1 MTDFTISQ
9 VKNRTLRR
17 TLAAIWLVLG
27 SMIYAVLSSILIV
40 IFSLY
45 YGIKA
50 IGINF
55 MEDVVVI
62 AQCFRELYTDFLYV
76 WRKK

>member
-1 MTDFTISQ
+1 MTDFSISQ
-9 VKNRTLRR
+9 IKNRKLRR
-17 TLAAIWLVLG
+17 TFAAIWLVLG
-27 SMIYAVLSSILIV
+27 GLIYAVLSTILIV

-55 MEDVVVI
+55 MEDSVVI